1 MTKPFRFAVQT
12 ANAPDGKTWRERARQ
27 VEDLG
32 YSTIYIPDHF
42 GEQLGPL
49 VALTVAA
56 EATERLNVGALVF
69 DNDYRHPLVLAKEL
83 ATLDLLTEGRLEVG
97 LGAGWMKSDYDESG
111 MAYDSPGTRIERM
124 VEGLRIMKGLWSEP
138 TSSFDGAHYTV
149 TNAQGLPRPHSQPH
163 PPILIGGGGKKVLG
177 IAAREADIV
186 GVNPNLA
193 AGYVGPEVA
202 QSARPDRYRERI
214 DWIKEAAGDRFDDIE
229 LQVLTFFVQVADN
242 REEVAANIAPLFGVD
257 PAEALELPLALV
269 GTVDQL
275 CDDLVRRREEYGF
288 SYIVVH
294 DPEMEAFAP
303 VVARLAGT

>member
-12 ANAPDGKTWRERARQ
+12 GYAPDGKTWRERARQ

-32 YSTIYIPDHF
+32 YSTLYIPDHF
-42 GEQLGPL
+42 GEQFAPL

-56 EATERLNVGALVF
+56 EATDRLNVGALVF

-83 ATLDLLTEGRLEVG
+83 ATLDLMSEGRLEVG
-97 LGAGWMKSDYDESG
+97 IGAGWMKSDYDESG
-111 MAYDSPGTRIERM
+111 MAYDSPGTRIDRM
-124 VEGLRIMKGLWSEP
+124 VEGLRVMKGLWSEP
-138 TSSFDGAHYTV
+138 TSSFDGTYYTV
-149 TNAQGLPRPHSQPH
+149 ANGQGLPRPYAQPH

-186 GVNPNLA
+186 GVNPNLS

-202 QSARPDRYRERI
+202 QSARPARYRERI
-214 DWIKEAAGDRFDDIE
+214 EWIREAAGDRFADIE
-229 LQVLTFFVQVADN
+229 LQVLTFFVSVVDN
-242 REEVAANIAPLFGVD
+242 REEVAANLAPMFGID
-257 PAEALELPLALV
+257 PGEALELPLALV
-269 GTVDQL
+269 GTVDQI
-275 CDDLVRRREEYGF
+275 CDDLVQRREEYGF

-303 VVARLAGT
+303 VVERLAGT